1 MRALRKATQR
11 ENRSVTGMV
20 REKRETNNTSTL
32 EGRISFKEHFRKEKR
47 VKGLLRAASIR

>member
-1 MRALRKATQR
+1 MRTLRKATQR